1 MKFCRDSIGVEPA
14 NINDKL
20 PGLNGKEKLM
30 LLIWISKIREKHK
43 EMHKIE
49 VAQRDIFEEESIS
62 INTEKEQRRLPDEVS

>member
-1 MKFCRDSIGVEPA
+1 
-14 NINDKL
+14 
-20 PGLNGKEKLM
+20 M